1 MRLSKRRI
9 VASLKRTQLLFAK
22 SEQMCNCTGLTLE
35 ECHESLNAIQQNIG
49 ETCLQDVN
57 HHLYR
62 LILNHRQAGH
72 TPRRAAFRAVQDFY
86 C

>member
-1 MRLSKRRI
+1 MKLSKRRI
-9 VASLKRTQLLFAK
+9 IASLKRTQLLFAK

-49 ETCLQDVN
+49 EACFQSVN
-57 HHLYR
+57 HQLYH
-62 LILNHRQAGH
+62 LILSHRQAGH
-72 TPRRAAFRAVQDFY
+72 TPRRAAFRAVQEFY

>member
-9 VASLKRTQLLFAK
+9 VASLKHKRLLFTKAD
-22 SEQMCNCTGLTLE
+22 QMCGCTGLALE
-35 ECHESLNAIQQNIG
+35 ECHESLNAIRQNIG
-49 ETCLQDVN
+49 EVCFQGVN
-57 HHLYR
+57 HQLYR